1 MMRLFPIVFV
11 LLFVGLTF
19 PVQSKGRA
27 ISSLQTQAPPAAETF
42 AGTIQKRGENF
53 VLSDLATKTSYALDN
68 QKLAS
73 TFEGKRVRVTGTLE
87 KASNLIHV
95 QTIQEIV

>member
-11 LLFVGLTF
+11 LFVGLTF
-19 PVQSKGRA
+19 PVQSKGRP

-42 AGTIQKRGENF
+42 AGTIEKRGENF

>member
-1 MMRLFPIVFV
+1 MMRLFAIVLV
-11 LLFVGLTF
+11 LLFAGLAF
-19 PVQSKGRA
+19 PVQSKGLA

>member
-1 MMRLFPIVFV
+1 MMRLFAIVFV
-11 LLFVGLTF
+11 LLFAGLTF
-19 PVQSKGRA
+19 PVQSKGLA
-27 ISSLQTQAPPAAETF
+27 ISSLQTQAPPAADTF

-73 TFEGKRVRVTGTLE
+73 TFEGKKVKVTGTLD
-87 KASNLIHV
+87 KANNLIHV
-95 QTIQEIV
+95 QTIDETV